1 LCHNYSNKSGLQN
14 KILDCSIINKV
25 NDVLD
30 LYSSLVV
37 YFKFS
42 REFPLYD
49 IACYHAIRYDAIK
62 EVNVVLVLLD
72 KSIIK
77 QGV

>member
-1 LCHNYSNKSGLQN
+1 MCLTF
-14 KILDCSIINKV
+14 
-25 NDVLD
+25 
-30 LYSSLVV
+30 YSSLVV

-42 REFPLYD
+42 RELPLYD
-49 IACYHAIRYDAIK
+49 ITCYHAIRYDAIK

>member
-1 LCHNYSNKSGLQN
+1 M
-14 KILDCSIINKV
+14 
-25 NDVLD
+25 LD

-42 REFPLYD
+42 REFQLYD

-72 KSIIK
+72 KSIIITGCLNDYK
-77 QGV
+77 IRTAHEFQY